1 MEVAL
6 DKMQGDWVGVK
17 FDYVMYRDTGTAIL
31 RGLDDLQILLEDH
44 IAKTQSMQA
53 SPYIGPFED
62 RVKLWL
68 SKLNLVQEVST
79 LHTIFSQCNPLF
91 CIKRK

>member
-1 MEVAL
+1 MEIAL

-31 RGLDDLQILLEDH
+31 RGLDDLQTLLEDH

-53 SPYIGPFED
+53 SPYIAPFED

-68 SKLNLVQEVST
+68 SKLNFVQEVQ
-79 LHTIFSQCNPLF
+79 F
-91 CIKRK
+91 